1 METKDVLFIVKLIVS
16 LIAAAAVYKHEV
28 FAREKITG
36 KSYYSSTV

>member
-28 FAREKITG
+28 FAREKRAG